1 MRFAK
6 QVISKY
12 LSYSVRIAAILA
24 GLNGHSALAQS
35 SLFTV
40 SGTFAVGSGSLGN
53 QDSPALVVADF
64 NHDGNADIVTANT
77 KDGTLTLLLGDGA
90 GNFTQAP
97 QSPIAARN
105 KAVAAIATGDFNG
118 DGNPDL
124 AVASIL
130 VTEIL
135 LGDGKGG
142 FSQGAGM
149 PSPFN
154 IPGAFGAGGTLLAV
168 GDFNRD
174 GKLDLL
180 TWSPFGY
187 SSIWLGDGTGGFGR
201 PENSPPGSDLS
212 SIVAGD
218 FNGDGKLDLAATNG
232 MPYVYLG
239 DGTGHFS
246 GQYQLLGGPGY
257 GFGSAIAAGDF
268 SGSGKADILTF
279 LTAGYAPWQTWTWLW
294 TGSTSTF
301 LPFNEVMSSP
311 PLALPTFVVTAD
323 FNGDG
328 NVDWAG
334 VDPYSGTVL
343 VALGNGTGAFTPAPG
358 SPYLVGG
365 APFALG
371 AADFNGDGKIDLAVD
386 TGSNVVLLLNGVPP
400 LTGPPP
406 VVSEIV
412 NSASYAAA
420 PIPPESYATLFGK
433 NLAASPG
440 DPVVVV
446 TVTDAT
452 GFSAPASLVYAAPG
466 QANIYILQ
474 GTAFGKGT
482 VQISNRFGS
491 SAPFPISIGTI
502 APGLFTVNAAGTIPA
517 AQVVVAGANN
527 SQTFEPVANCTSGAC
542 VLAPIVL
549 DPSGQT
555 YLILYGTGIRGRSS
569 LSGVSVTIG
578 GLPATVLYAGPQGTF
593 PGLDQVNVLLP
604 QALAGAKQVNVQ
616 LKILTD
622 TANSVHLLF
631 Q

>member
-1 MRFAK
+1 M
-6 QVISKY
+6 
-12 LSYSVRIAAILA
+12 
-24 GLNGHSALAQS
+24 
-35 SLFTV
+35 
-40 SGTFAVGSGSLGN
+40 
-53 QDSPALVVADF
+53 VADF

-77 KDGTLTLLLGDGA
+77 KDGTLTLLLGDGS

-97 QSPIAARN
+97 ESPIAARS
-105 KAVAAIATGDFNG
+105 KAVAAVATGDFNG

-124 AVASIL
+124 VVTSSL

-142 FSQGAGM
+142 FSTGAGM

-154 IPGAFGAGGTLLAV
+154 VPGAFGAGGTLLAV
-168 GDFNRD
+168 GDFNGD
-174 GKLDLL
+174 GKLDLV
-180 TWSPFGY
+180 TWSQFGY
-187 SSIWLGDGTGGFGR
+187 SFVWLGDGTGGFGQ
-201 PENSPPGSDLS
+201 PLNSPLYTSSTLT

-218 FNGDGKLDLAATNG
+218 FNGDGKLDLAATG
-232 MPYVYLG
+232 GTPYEYFG
-239 DGTGHFS
+239 DGKGGFM
-246 GQYQLLGGPGY
+246 GQYQLLAGNPAY
-257 GFGSAIAAGDF
+257 GFGTAIAAGDF
-268 SGSGKADILTF
+268 SGGAKSDLLTF
-279 LTAGYAPWQTWTWLW
+279 LTAGYAPFKTWTWLW

-311 PLALPTFVVTAD
+311 PPDLPSFVVTAD

-328 NVDWAG
+328 KLDWAG
-334 VDPYSGTVL
+334 LDPSSGTVL
-343 VALGNGTGAFTPAPG
+343 VALGDGTGAFAPAPG
-358 SPYLVGG
+358 SPFLVGG

-386 TGSNVVLLLNGVPP
+386 TGSNVVLLLNGAPP
-400 LTGPPP
+400 LTGPAP
-406 VVSEIV
+406 VISQVV
-412 NSASYAAA
+412 NSASYAAV
-420 PIPPESYATLFGK
+420 PIPPESYATLFGT

-452 GFSAPASLVYAAPG
+452 GTSAPVSLLYAAPG
-466 QANIYILQ
+466 QVNIYTLQ
-474 GTAFGKGT
+474 GTAFGNGT

-491 SAPFPISIGTI
+491 SAPFPISIGTV

-517 AQVVVAGANN
+517 AQVVAAGADNA
-527 SQTFEPVANCTSGAC
+527 QTFEPVSNCTAGTC

-549 DPSGQT
+549 DPSTQT

-569 LSGVSVTIG
+569 LSDVSVTIG
-578 GLPATVLYAGPQGTF
+578 GLPATVLYAGPQSTF
-593 PGLDQVNVLLP
+593 PGLDQVNILIP
-604 QALAGAKQVNVQ
+604 QGLAGSKQVNVQ

-622 TANSVHLLF
+622 TANTVQLLF